1 MAPRYRDAIDNAS
14 AQLSQA
20 LLENI
25 PALLAQGLR
34 LDALVRDLLRSV
46 GLALLSALYQGLCA
60 YLVQPATARALTVQ
74 SRPIVRFKTLFGEV
88 EMESPYVRS
97 AQSGESARPLKD
109 VLGVEGEQYSEAV
122 QRALVDFGS
131 EKSFARAAV
140 SFHEHYGWEVGRTT
154 LRNRA
159 MDAAQEAET
168 YMDRRLQAATQ
179 PYGQA
184 TGASHGVDT
193 MLLELDGCEIRTGV
207 SMTAA
212 QAGMVDRPA
221 RKRVRVENWREVRTG
236 VARPLA
242 PQEQR
247 LYGCRLDAYDE
258 VCEQLCG
265 VACAQG
271 LTPQSQVVV
280 PGDGA
285 TGLREAVLLA
295 FPEAQYILDDPH
307 LKSQLYDTATAL
319 ELEGSPRHAWVSG
332 CLDRFWAGEVDQV
345 LEAWQQRHEDDPNER
360 LRQLID
366 HVTRCE
372 DCVDY
377 GTYHERGWPLG
388 SGEVES
394 AHRYVPQER
403 LKIAGAC
410 WNPDNV
416 NPMLALRVVRANNWW
431 DEFWQWRLDR
441 KQAQV
446 GT

>member
-1 MAPRYRDAIDNAS
+1 MEPRYRDAIHNAS
-14 AQLSQA
+14 AELSRA
-20 LLENI
+20 LLEDI

-34 LDALVRDLLRSV
+34 LDALVRDLLCAV

-60 YLVQPATARALTVQ
+60 HLVQQAIDRGLSVQ
-74 SRPIVRFKTLFGEV
+74 SRPRVRFKTLFGEV
-88 EMESPYVRS
+88 EMESPYLRS
-97 AQSGESARPLKD
+97 AQSGESARPMKD

-154 LRNRA
+154 LRNHTLA
-159 MDAAQEAET
+159 AAQEAET
-168 YMDRRLQAATQ
+168 YIDRRLQAATK

-184 TGASHGVDT
+184 PVASQGVDT

-207 SMTAA
+207 YMTAA
-212 QAGMVDRPA
+212 EAGVSDRGP
-221 RKRVRVENWREVRTG
+221 RERVRVENWRDVRTG
-236 VARPLA
+236 LARPLEA
-242 PQEQR
+242 SER
-247 LYGCRLDAYDE
+247 LVVCRLDSYDE
-258 VCEQLCG
+258 VCEQLFG

-285 TGLREAVLLA
+285 NGLREAVLLA
-295 FPEAQYILDDPH
+295 FPTAQYILDHPH

-319 ELEGSPRHAWVSG
+319 ELEGSSRHAWVSG
-332 CLDRFWAGEVDQV
+332 YLDQLWAGEVDQV
-345 LEAWQQRHEDDPNER
+345 LEAWQQRHEDAPNER

-366 HVTRCE
+366 HVTRFE

-377 GTYHERGWPLG
+377 GAYHERGWPLG

-410 WNPDNV
+410 WNPNNV

-431 DEFWQWRLDR
+431 DAFWQWRLDR

-446 GT
+446 GM